1 MKSLIRVIET
11 CKDTEDRLSDKGTKK
26 FRIDA
31 LEQENKLINIYGDVK
46 YQAIEGF
53 GGAFT
58 EASCTTLDKLT
69 PKQRKQILTAYFHK
83 VKGIGYNFCRT
94 HINSCDYALEEY
106 TYDDVEGDLELKNF
120 SIERD
125 TKSLIPMIRDAFAIA
140 PDMKLF
146 ASPWSP
152 PAWMKT
158 NQEMINGGKL
168 KKECCGVWAGYIAKY
183 IKEYQ
188 NQNIDIW
195 GITVQNEA
203 KAVQPWESCVY
214 TAEEERDFVRDYLGP
229 ILRENGLGDIKII
242 IWDHN
247 KERIVERSQIT
258 FGDPAA
264 AEYID
269 GIGVHYYSGDH
280 FEALNITHELFPG
293 KHIYGTE
300 ACTRQNLENPW
311 LSGERYAHDII
322 GNFNNWSCAWTD
334 WNLLLDENTGPS
346 HWREKQIAMGDK
358 GVYWFGNSPI
368 MADTRTGEITYGAA
382 YYYMGHFSKF
392 VKRGARRIGL
402 STYTPDIEA
411 IAFEN
416 PDGQKVAI
424 IMNKNDADQDFT
436 LRIEG
441 KIADFNAKAHSILTL
456 LF

>member
-1 MKSLIRVIET
+1 MKNSIRVIET
-11 CKDTEDRLSDKGTKK
+11 CRDTGDRLSEKRSKK

-31 LEQENKLINIYGDVK
+31 QEQENKLINIYSDIK
-46 YQAIEGF
+46 YQTVEGF

-58 EASCTTLDKLT
+58 EASCTTLDRL
-69 PKQRKQILTAYFHK
+69 PPERRKEILAAYFDK
-83 VKGIGYNFCRT
+83 EKGIGYNFCRT

-106 TYDDVEGDLELKNF
+106 TYDEVEGDFALKHF

-125 TKSLIPMIRDAFAIA
+125 TKSLIPMIREAFDIA
-140 PDMKLF
+140 PDIKLF

-152 PAWMKT
+152 PRWMKT
-158 NQEMINGGKL
+158 NGEMLHGGKL
-168 KKECCGVWAGYIAKY
+168 KKECYEVWARYIAKY
-183 IKEYQ
+183 IREYQ
-188 NQNIDIW
+188 NNNIDIW

-214 TAEEERDFVRDYLGP
+214 TAEEEKDFVRDYLGP
-229 ILRENGLGDIKII
+229 VLKENGLGNIKII

-247 KERIVERSQIT
+247 KERIVERSQVA
-258 FGDPAA
+258 FGDPEAA
-264 AEYID
+264 GYID
-269 GIGVHYYSGDH
+269 GVGVHFYSGDH
-280 FEALNITHELFPG
+280 FEALRITHELFPD

-300 ACTRQNLENPW
+300 SCTRLNPENPW
-311 LSGERYAHDII
+311 LSGERYAHDIM

-346 HWREKQIAMGDK
+346 HWREEQIALGDE

-368 MADTRTGEITYGAA
+368 MADTRTGEVTYGTA

-392 VKRGARRIGL
+392 VKRGARRLGI
-402 STYTPDIEA
+402 STYTPGLEA

-416 PDGQKVAI
+416 PDGQLVAVV
-424 IMNKNDADQDFT
+424 MNGTGAGQEFT
-436 LRIEG
+436 LRING
-441 KIADFNAKAHSILTL
+441 KIADFNMRAHSILTL